1 MKELSDISS
10 PLEQEPA
17 IQPGIYRS
25 RIFGFLQQQASRLKN
40 TVGQS
45 WRQVKV
51 SVQWTGE
58 ILFAPLRWLNRFTQ
72 NPDRQLSGLHLQQL
86 PPTPI
91 RPRVEVE
98 QLLAEVAAAGYG
110 EIQQLPAQDDWSVI
124 DERDW
129 DTGLLQAEQLALRG
143 ESTALTARKPVIRG
157 LACVVADRS
166 LVLID
171 QHNQVLDVLS
181 PSQQLHLQQQID
193 PMSPAPMKFS
203 TFEPEL
209 ALNGATNLSLLP
221 GASTARLPATAPPIK
236 PSNPWQQAFHW
247 LKFYRDYW
255 HIDEPIEPSEELV
268 VSTPGSIVPS
278 ASSQPLAKLPSA
290 TTDLTAPALRSRS
303 VSAEKSPQLLP
314 ASDWDEADLVKTN
327 NSSVVP
333 TTQNKK
339 NNQTVFKPEWIE
351 APADDLGYHRSL
363 FARILEWLDRLMLA
377 IENWLIWLYQRLVVT
392 DQD

>member
-17 IQPGIYRS
+17 TKPGIYRS
-25 RIFGFLQQQASRLKN
+25 RIFSFLQQQAGRLKN

-58 ILFAPLRWLNRFTQ
+58 ILFAPLRWLNRFKQ
-72 NPDRQLSGLHLQQL
+72 NPDRQLSGRDLQQL

-91 RPRVEVE
+91 RPRIEVE

-129 DTGLLQAEQLALRG
+129 NTGLLQAEQLALRG

-157 LACVVADRS
+157 LACVIADRS

-193 PMSPAPMKFS
+193 PMSPAPMAFS
-203 TFEPEL
+203 TFAPKL
-209 ALNGATNLSLLP
+209 ALNGTTNLSLLP
-221 GASTARLPATAPPIK
+221 GVSTPSLPATAPSSKPI
-236 PSNPWQQAFHW
+236 NPWQQAVYW

-255 HIDEPIEPSEELV
+255 HIDEPIEPSGELV
-268 VSTPGSIVPS
+268 VSTPGSIVLS

-290 TTDLTAPALRSRS
+290 TADLTAPALHSRS
-303 VSAEKSPQLLP
+303 VPTEKSPQLSP
-314 ASDWDEADLVKTN
+314 APDWDEADLVRTPI
-327 NSSVVP
+327 SSVVP
-333 TTQNKK
+333 TAQNRK
-339 NNQTVFKPEWIE
+339 NHQTVFKPEWIE

-363 FARILEWLDRLMLA
+363 FGRILEWLDRLMLA
-377 IENWLIWLYQRLVVT
+377 IENWLIWLYQRLFMT
-392 DQD
+392 ERE